1 MPKPARGPDPKLE
14 KVPTGEAALID
25 SVAALTVQQLDRR
38 YAGTRSLRG
47 VHPKDHGCVEATLTI
62 SDSLPPELRVGL
74 FRKPGATFRAA
85 IRFSN
90 AAPLVAPDS
99 LERGPDGKP
108 VVAHG
113 SRGMAIKV
121 YGVEGPRLVP
131 DDGERTQDFLMINQP
146 VFAFAN
152 VEDYEALSRV
162 LVEDKDNPT
171 RFFGRAKS
179 PDPKVQ
185 ARTMRTLGIVQKVKA
200 TSAPPAFQPPP
211 MSPLDNRYFSA
222 APFLFGPGRAAKF
235 AVTPVNPKTDL
246 PGPEVNQPDYLRAAM
261 RKRMAEA
268 GGKDICFDFQVQ
280 VRSSDNLAGSLDTDI
295 EDACVLW
302 DEAAYPFVTVARLT
316 IGPQDIASA
325 ERQEFC
331 EKLFYTPWHG
341 LEDHQPLG
349 GINRMRH
356 QVYEAS
362 GGHRGC
368 PVSPNLP
375 PPPRREASFDSK
387 ARGFTLR
394 GGEPRR

>member
-1 MPKPARGPDPKLE
+1 MAKPAKGPDPKLE
-14 KVPTGEAALID
+14 KVPANEPALID
-25 SVAALTVQQLDRR
+25 SIASLTVQQLERR
-38 YAGTRSLRG
+38 YTGKQALRG

-74 FRKPGATFRAA
+74 FRKAGASYRAA

-99 LERGPDGKP
+99 LDRGPDGKP

-121 YGVEGPRLVP
+121 YDVEGPRLVP

-162 LVEDKDNPT
+162 LVEDKDDAR
-171 RFFGRAKS
+171 RFFGRVQS
-179 PDPKVQ
+179 PDPAVSGRAK
-185 ARTMRTLGIVQKVKA
+185 RTFGIIQRVKA
-200 TSAPPAFQPPP
+200 TSFPPAFQPPP
-211 MSPLDNRYFSA
+211 MSPLDNRYFTA

-235 AVTPVNPKTDL
+235 AVTPVNPRMD
-246 PGPEVNQPDYLRAAM
+246 PPAPVNEPDYLRAAM
-261 RKRMAEA
+261 RRRMAEA
-268 GGKDICFDFQVQ
+268 DGKDICFDFQVQ
-280 VRSSDNLAGSLDTDI
+280 VRSADNLAGTLDSDI

-302 DEAAYPFVTVARLT
+302 DEAVYPFVTVARLT
-316 IGPQDIASA
+316 IGPQDITSP

-341 LEDHQPLG
+341 LQDHQPLG

-387 ARGFTLR
+387 ARGFSLR
-394 GGEPRR
+394 DRNERPR